1 MGPVQYLLRPPE
13 KGPIDFSRA
22 EIKPTYQ
29 SAALQQQQ
37 QKIFLDKLCLD
48 LEIIVDKFPSPQCR
62 RQN

>member
-1 MGPVQYLLRPPE
+1 MGPVLYLLMPPE

-29 SAALQQQQ
+29 SAALQQ
-37 QKIFLDKLCLD
+37 KKLFLDKLCLD